1 MIKIQRKPQAATH
14 EGAMKS
20 LVCVHNNQCGEPK
33 GEIYNNHLKQPIVF
47 TDIIGMVSKMDDL
60 CDQTGHPQAYQQHR
74 SFGGQR
80 KLQELN
86 TMDEV
91 LTDLDDGLLKSK
103 AGEKATF
110 IIQVQFRQNASW
122 QGTITWAEKKKTM
135 RYRSTLE
142 MLKLMDEALSEQDQ
156 NDTLWESTL

>member
-1 MIKIQRKPQAATH
+1 
-14 EGAMKS
+14 
-20 LVCVHNNQCGEPK
+20 
-33 GEIYNNHLKQPIVF
+33 
-47 TDIIGMVSKMDDL
+47 
-60 CDQTGHPQAYQQHR
+60 
-74 SFGGQR
+74 
-80 KLQELN
+80 
-86 TMDEV
+86 MDEV

>member
-1 MIKIQRKPQAATH
+1 
-14 EGAMKS
+14 
-20 LVCVHNNQCGEPK
+20 
-33 GEIYNNHLKQPIVF
+33 
-47 TDIIGMVSKMDDL
+47 
-60 CDQTGHPQAYQQHR
+60 
-74 SFGGQR
+74 
-80 KLQELN
+80 
-86 TMDEV
+86 MDEV

-142 MLKLMDEALSEQDQ
+142 MLKLMDSALAEEGNPTDASDWNEAAR
-156 NDTLWESTL
+156 